1 MYSIREAATV
11 NLRKLAELFG
21 PAWATATIVPKVYPP
36 MPESGG
42 EDPAHLQRNIQPPD
56 ACRANVG
63 ALDVHAPQLPLSDD
77 HAFCRVGTR
86 NFLCPNISER
96 CRCSRAA
103 TTLLLGPSA
112 AQELSDVVG
121 APAIVNNILP
131 VTLSLVNDPIPNIR
145 FNVAKALERMI
156 PSLAPTHKAVLD
168 QQVKPALERLAADQD
183 PDVRFFAAQALH
195 RTAPF
200 RLITDL

>member
-1 MYSIREAATV
+1 
-11 NLRKLAELFG
+11 
-21 PAWATATIVPKVYPP
+21 
-36 MPESGG
+36 
-42 EDPAHLQRNIQPPD
+42 
-56 ACRANVG
+56 
-63 ALDVHAPQLPLSDD
+63 
-77 HAFCRVGTR
+77 
-86 NFLCPNISER
+86 
-96 CRCSRAA
+96 
-103 TTLLLGPSA
+103 
-112 AQELSDVVG
+112 VVG

-195 RTAPF
+195 RTAAF
-200 RLITDL
+200 RPPCQSQERHC